1 MAKQC
6 RSLALSCLLA
16 LQSRSVIPQRKARED
31 AWNSLSRFS
40 TFSRGKPGEPGRSP
54 MSRLNIAGVESI
66 IAVASGKGGVGK
78 STTAVNLAVAFAL
91 ECKLRVGLLD
101 ADVYGPSVPTLMKLQ
116 GRPQLDKDS
125 KMLPLENFGVKCMS
139 MGFLMDKDAP
149 AVWRG
154 PMVMSALEKLSRGTS
169 WGEIDVM
176 VVDMPP
182 GTGDA
187 QISIS
192 QRLPL
197 AGAVIVSTP
206 QDLALVDARRG
217 VNMFQ
222 KVDVPIVGIIE
233 NMSYFKCPKCGEVS
247 DIFGHGGARS
257 TSDEMR
263 MEFLGEIPLNMAVRE
278 TSDEGAPIVA
288 SSPSSDVSGIYRIIA
303 RRIVAKLG
311 EWASDGSAGP
321 QIVVK

>member
-1 MAKQC
+1 MARQFRSFVSSYDWKQQAC
-6 RSLALSCLLA
+6 CF
-16 LQSRSVIPQRKARED
+16 LQESNIPWIFNVR
-31 AWNSLSRFS
+31 
-40 TFSRGKPGEPGRSP
+40 TFSSAPRGRPGEQNRNP
-54 MSRLNIAGVESI
+54 MNNLAVAGVESI

-78 STTAVNLAVAFAL
+78 STTAVNLAVALAL

-101 ADVYGPSVPTLMKLQ
+101 ADVYGPSIPTLMKLQ
-116 GRPQLDKDS
+116 GRPQLDADS
-125 KMLPLENFGVKCMS
+125 KMLPLENFGVRCMS

-154 PMVMSALEKLSRGTS
+154 PMVMSALEKLMRGTA
-169 WGEIDVM
+169 WGLIDVM

-217 VNMFQ
+217 VTMFQ
-222 KVDVPIVGIIE
+222 KVDIPILGVIE
-233 NMSYFKCPKCGEVS
+233 NMSFFKCPKCGERS
-247 DIFGHGGARS
+247 DVFGHGGAHL
-257 TSDEMR
+257 TSQEMG
-263 MEFLGEIPLNMAVRE
+263 MEFLGEVPLNMAIRE

-288 SSPSSDVSGIYRIIA
+288 SSPSSEISGIYRAIA
-303 RRIVAKLG
+303 RRIECKLG
-311 EWASDGSAGP
+311 EWASSDGSVGP
-321 QIVVK
+321 SIVIK